1 LYRGISDFKKGYQ
14 PRTNVVQDEKGDL
27 VTDSHSILAMWRNHF
42 SQLFSVH
49 GVSDVRQTEIH
60 TADPLV
66 PELSAFEVEMATEKL
81 KRHQSSGI
89 DQIPTELIRAG
100 SRTICFEVH
109 KLINSFWNEV
119 ELPEEWKESII
130 VPVNKKGDK
139 TDCSNYRGISL
150 LSTMYKI
157 LSIILLSRLT
167 PKAEEI
173 TGDHQGGF
181 QHNRS
186 TTDRIFC
193 IR

>member
-1 LYRGISDFKKGYQ
+1 
-14 PRTNVVQDEKGDL
+14 
-27 VTDSHSILAMWRNHF
+27 
-42 SQLFSVH
+42 
-49 GVSDVRQTEIH
+49 
-60 TADPLV
+60 
-66 PELSAFEVEMATEKL
+66 MATEKL
-81 KRHQSSGI
+81 KRHQLSGI
-89 DQIPTELIRAG
+89 DQIPTELIRVG
-100 SRTICFEVH
+100 SRKICFEVH

-119 ELPEEWKESII
+119 ELPEEWKEPII

-173 TGDHQGGF
+173 IGDHQGGF

-186 TTDRIFC
+186 TNDRIFC
-193 IR
+193 IRQILEKKVGIQ